1 MLTDA
6 GALIA
11 LLDRSDRDHGQC
23 VATAG
28 QIRGEPLETTW
39 PCFTEAMYLLGR
51 VGGFGYQERLWSLR
65 SRGLLTVL
73 DLMASQVDRMAELM
87 DKYRDTPMDLADSS
101 LVAIA
106 ESRSDRRLFTLDGHF
121 RIYRLAD
128 GSAFQV
134 IP

>member
-1 MLTDA
+1 
-6 GALIA
+6 
-11 LLDRSDRDHGQC
+11 
-23 VATAG
+23 
-28 QIRGEPLETTW
+28 
-39 PCFTEAMYLLGR
+39 

-65 SRGLLTVL
+65 SRGLLIL
-73 DLMASQVDRMAELM
+73 IDLTASQVDRMAELM

-106 ESRSDRRLFTLDGHF
+106 ESRADRRLFTIDGHF

-128 GSAFQV
+128 GTAFEV